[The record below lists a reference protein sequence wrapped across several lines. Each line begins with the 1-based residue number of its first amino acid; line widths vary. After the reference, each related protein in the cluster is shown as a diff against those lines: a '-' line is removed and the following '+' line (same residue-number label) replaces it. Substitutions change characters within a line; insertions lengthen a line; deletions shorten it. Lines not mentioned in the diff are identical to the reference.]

1 MEIGKIYK
9 LDNELIRLEKIHK
22 NGIHVFQVVD
32 QFGEEIII
40 RNGNV
45 IKDCG
50 TRVVRARLSQV
61 KEVEKAEYSQLNLF

>member
-9 LDNELIRLEKIHK
+9 LDNELIKLTKIHK
-22 NGIHVFQVVD
+22 NGIHIFQVVD

-40 RNGNV
+40 RNANV
-45 IKDCG
+45 IKDYG
-50 TRVVRARLSQV
+50 TRVVRARLSQD

>member
-9 LDNELIRLEKIHK
+9 LDHELIKLTKIHK
-22 NGIHVFQVVD
+22 NGIHIFQVVD

-40 RNGNV
+40 RNCNV
-45 IKDCG
+45 IKDFG

>member
-1 MEIGKIYK
+1 MEIGKVYK
-9 LDNELIRLEKIHK
+9 LDNELIKLTKIHK
-22 NGIHVFQVVD
+22 NGIHIFQVVD

-45 IKDCG
+45 IKDYG

-61 KEVEKAEYSQLNLF
+61 KEVEKAEYSQLKLF

>member
-1 MEIGKIYK
+1 MEIGKVYK
-9 LDNELIRLEKIHK
+9 LDNELIKLTKIHK
-22 NGIHVFQVVD
+22 NGIHIFQVVD

-45 IKDCG
+45 IEDYG

>member
-9 LDNELIRLEKIHK
+9 LDHELIKLTKIHK
-22 NGIHVFQVVD
+22 NGIHIFQVVD

-45 IKDCG
+45 IKDYG

-61 KEVEKAEYSQLNLF
+61 KEVEKAEYLQLNLF

>member
-9 LDNELIRLEKIHK
+9 LDHELIKLTKIHK
-22 NGIHVFQVVD
+22 NGIHIFQVVD

-40 RNGNV
+40 SNGNV
-45 IKDCG
+45 IKDYG